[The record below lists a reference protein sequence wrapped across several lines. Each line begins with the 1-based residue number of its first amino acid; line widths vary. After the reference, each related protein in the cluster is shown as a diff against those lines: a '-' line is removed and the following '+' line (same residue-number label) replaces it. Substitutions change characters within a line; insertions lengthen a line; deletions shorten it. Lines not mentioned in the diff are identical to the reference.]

1 MDAPDVAVIGAGVAG
16 LTCARALEE
25 SGLSVRVLE
34 RSARVGGRVGTDL
47 INGFRCDRGFQ
58 WLNAGNADVRE
69 SVDVAALNPRPIE
82 RGIVLAHPEGYRIL
96 QGSQTA
102 LIAAI
107 RSGLGQPQ
115 DIARLMRWT
124 DPLRRSRERLLGAAD
139 MTLEESLDKHG
150 ISGRIREEV
159 LRPLFRLV
167 FADEDLR
174 TSYQFA
180 MLSLQA
186 LIDGLPAL
194 PALGM
199 QALPNQL
206 ALGLERSVE
215 HGVDVLGINRS
226 IGEGVRIFTDGGEIQ
241 ARAGVVA
248 TDPVTASTLLGLG
261 TPMMRGMATWWFST
275 EIPPTTM
282 KTPIVNPVGPSAGPI
297 AHAVVVSN
305 IAPRYAPFG
314 QHLVAACSVV
324 VPGSV
329 AGTESEAEVRKQL
342 GQMFRTDASSWEL
355 VTRHVKSEAWPASRP
370 PLILGR
376 EVDLGD
382 GLFVAGDHR
391 EAPGVPGAMRSGRRA
406 AAAVLEELGL
416 PATPHTDQP

>member
-16 LTCARALEE
+16 LTCARALEK

-82 RGIVLAHPEGYRIL
+82 RGIVLAHPEGYRVL

-139 MTLEESLDKHG
+139 MTLEESLDKYG

-186 LIDGLPAL
+186 LVDGLPAL

-282 KTPIVNPVGPSAGPI
+282 KTPVVNPVGPAAGPI

-305 IAPRYAPFG
+305 IAPRYAPPG

-329 AGTESEAEVRKQL
+329 AGTESEAEVRQQL
-342 GQMFRTDASSWEL
+342 GQMFRTDASSWDL

-370 PLILGR
+370 PFILGR

-416 PATPHTDQP
+416 PATPHTDQS

>member
-124 DPLRRSRERLLGAAD
+124 DPLRRGRERLLGAAD
-139 MTLEESLDKHG
+139 MTLEESLDKYG

-186 LIDGLPAL
+186 LIEGLPAL

-199 QALPNQL
+199 QAMPNQL

-282 KTPIVNPVGPSAGPI
+282 KTPIVNPVGPSAGPL

-305 IAPRYAPFG
+305 IAPRYAPLG

-329 AGTESEAEVRKQL
+329 AGTESEAEVRQQL
-342 GQMFRTDASSWEL
+342 GQMFRTDASSWDL